1 MKESRK
7 TTQRMKYSFK
17 KILTGSDLS
26 TRRLALMEAK
36 SVNPGPLIWLTACVH
51 GDEVGGMVVIQ
62 EIFKTLNKSPLL
74 KGEVNAFPLMNP
86 IGFETISRN
95 IGISKED
102 LNRSFPGS
110 MTGSLAERIAY
121 KIFSTIIDTEPT
133 LVLDLHNDW
142 IKSIPYAP
150 IDPNPGNDF
159 SDVFEKT
166 KEFSKSIGYLL
177 INEEITESAYRI
189 SRKTLSGSLMMHHIP
204 AITLEL
210 GEAFVVNENNV
221 QDGVTAIWN
230 LLSSLEMVVPAE
242 RQMNHRLPDAI
253 KDKNMRYS
261 HQPVSSSSGIIRF
274 LVKPG
279 QIIKKGQRFAKI
291 YNVFGKLQ
299 ETLAAKEEGI
309 VLGHSDYSVTMPGVP
324 VAAFGQFI

>member
-1 MKESRK
+1 MNEPIKEA
-7 TTQRMKYSFK
+7 QRMKYSFK

-26 TRRLALMEAK
+26 TRRLAMMEAA
-36 SVNPGPLIWLTACVH
+36 SPNPGPLVWLTACVH

-62 EIFKTLNKSPLL
+62 EIFKTLKKSPLL

-95 IGISKED
+95 IGIGKED
-102 LNRSFPGS
+102 LNRAFPGS

-121 KIFSTIIDTEPT
+121 KIFSTITDTEPT

-150 IDPNPGNDF
+150 IDPNPGLDYK
-159 SDVFEKT
+159 DVFEKI
-166 KEFSKSIGYLL
+166 KEFSKSIGLVL
-177 INEEITESAYRI
+177 INEEVTESAYRI

-230 LLSSLEMVVPAE
+230 VLSGLEMVVPAQ
-242 RQMNHRLPDAI
+242 RRMNHHLPGAI
-253 KDKNMRYS
+253 RDKNMRYS
-261 HQPVSSSSGIIRF
+261 HQPVS
-274 LVKPG
+274 
-279 QIIKKGQRFAKI
+279 
-291 YNVFGKLQ
+291 
-299 ETLAAKEEGI
+299 
-309 VLGHSDYSVTMPGVP
+309 
-324 VAAFGQFI
+324 